1 MNGQSNYIHSS
12 SLKELISYI
21 DWEIVKERYESS
33 HKTKQKFYNEDF
45 KSILSEMAASDNF
58 TVPSY
63 KVMSSRIQK
72 IQLQALLQGTPKAEE
87 ASSTSL
93 KVKVLEL
100 PAKAFKSP
108 AYKKQSTDKAVS
120 QKEQTQFT
128 FKVRQDTTITINI
141 SGGKSI
147 SFNTSTPEESVAKLL
162 RSLEQH

>member
-12 SLKELISYI
+12 SFKELTNYI
-21 DWEIVKERYESS
+21 DWDTVTKRFVLS
-33 HKTKQKFYNEDF
+33 HKTKTAFYNEDF

-72 IQLQALLQGTPKAEE
+72 IQLQALLQGTPKAEA

-93 KVKVLEL
+93 KVEVLEL

-108 AYKKQSTDKAVS
+108 AYKKQSTGKAVS
-120 QKEQTQFT
+120 QKELTQFT

-141 SGGKSI
+141 SGGNSI
-147 SFNTSTPEESVAKLL
+147 SFNTSTPEDSVAKLL

>member
-21 DWEIVKERYESS
+21 DWEIVKERYEFS

>member
-1 MNGQSNYIHSS
+1 MNGQSNCIHSS
-12 SLKELISYI
+12 SFKELTNYI
-21 DWEIVKERYESS
+21 DWDTVTKRFVLS
-33 HKTKQKFYNEDF
+33 HKTKTAFYNEDF
-45 KSILSEMAASDNF
+45 KSILSVMAVSDNF

-72 IQLQALLQGTPKAEE
+72 IQYRELVSGTSKVPCDKIKEQ
-87 ASSTSL
+87 

-108 AYKKQSTDKAVS
+108 AYKKQSTGKAVS

-147 SFNTSTPEESVAKLL
+147 SFNTSSPEDSVAKLL

>member
-12 SLKELISYI
+12 SFKELTSYI

-63 KVMSSRIQK
+63 KVMSNRIQK
-72 IQLQALLQGTPKAEE
+72 IQLRALLQGTPKAE
-87 ASSTSL
+87 AANSTSL

-108 AYKKQSTDKAVS
+108 AYKKQSTGKAVS
-120 QKEQTQFT
+120 QFT
-128 FKVRQDTTITINI
+128 FKVRQDTTITINL

-147 SFNTSTPEESVAKLL
+147 SFNTSTPEDSVAKLL
-162 RSLEQH
+162 RSLEQY